1 MMPNI
6 PSKVFAR
13 SGVAETRINSV
24 LTDLLS
30 HESQNF
36 KAYLNGSLYS
46 VLAIK
51 EFKDVA
57 KEMGLDALLSSF
69 MKEDQKD
76 TENYG
81 QLEYIKQQ
89 ISKPPEGMYRCQN
102 FYWHQA
108 AIKS

>member
-1 MMPNI
+1 M
-6 PSKVFAR
+6 
-13 SGVAETRINSV
+13 

-46 VLAIK
+46 VLAIQ

-57 KEMGLDALLSSF
+57 KEIGLEALLSSF
-69 MKEDQKD
+69 MKDDQKE

-89 ISKPPEGMYRCQN
+89 INKPAEGIRVN
-102 FYWHQA
+102 V
-108 AIKS
+108 ISST

>member
-1 MMPNI
+1 M
-6 PSKVFAR
+6 
-13 SGVAETRINSV
+13 

-46 VLAIK
+46 VLAIH
-51 EFKDVA
+51 EFKEVA

-89 ISKPPEGMYRCQN
+89 INKPPEGYFTFGR
-102 FYWHQA
+102 Y
-108 AIKS
+108 

>member
-1 MMPNI
+1 M
-6 PSKVFAR
+6 
-13 SGVAETRINSV
+13 

-46 VLAIK
+46 VLAIQ

-57 KEMGLDALLSSF
+57 KEIGLEALLSSF
-69 MKEDQKD
+69 MKDDQKE

-89 ISKPPEGMYRCQN
+89 INKPAEGIRVN
-102 FYWHQA
+102 V
-108 AIKS
+108 ISSP